1 MSEFDV
7 KEYDA
12 DQVFVS
18 FGGVQL
24 SRGAGASGYAE
35 GTFVII
41 EPEGQIFDDVAG
53 TDGTVTRSKTNER
66 RGTVTLRTMQSNSVT
81 NGYLSSVAQEDEA
94 LPNGAGIL
102 SLVVQDL
109 QGTTIFEASK
119 AWVREWPKQEF
130 DRSAKER
137 EWVFRVVRNNIFVGG
152 N

>member
-1 MSEFDV
+1 MSEFDT

-24 SRGAGASGYAE
+24 SKGAGASGYAE
-35 GTFVII
+35 GIFITI
-41 EPEGQIFDDVAG
+41 EPEGDIFDDVAG

-66 RGTVTLRTMQSNSVT
+66 RFTATLRTMQSNSST
-81 NGYLSSVAQEDEA
+81 NGYLSTVMQEDES

-102 SLVVQDL
+102 ALVVQDL

-119 AWVREWPKQEF
+119 AWVKAWPKQDF
-130 DRSAKER
+130 DRNAKER
-137 EWVFRVVRNNIFVGG
+137 EWVFRGVRNNIFVGG